1 MRGVTFAASRVKL
14 TAAPACGGLT
24 VLIRR
29 LALAIGLLCGL
40 LGAQWPEFSE
50 QYRQRLGGALDEL
63 SRVVAAFEA
72 EAASHSLTPG
82 EAVARLKD
90 NSDPLARERGA
101 DAEGDIARKAR
112 LERQIA
118 ELREAGPLRRLVVMA
133 GDLDPAT
140 AGQAMHDFEP
150 AVPVTSE
157 ALIVGGL
164 ALVLGWGGT
173 HLCAWP
179 IRRRGRARRA
189 LAGAASQN
197 PAK

>member
-1 MRGVTFAASRVKL
+1 
-14 TAAPACGGLT
+14 
-24 VLIRR
+24 
-29 LALAIGLLCGL
+29 LALAIGFLCAL

-63 SRVVAAFEA
+63 RRIVAAFEA
-72 EAASHSLTPG
+72 EAESHSLTPA

-101 DAEGDIARKAR
+101 DIDGDIAREAR

-140 AGQAMHDFEP
+140 AGQALRDFEP
-150 AVPVTSE
+150 AIPVTSE

-179 IRRRGRARRA
+179 IRRRRQARRA
-189 LAGAASQN
+189 LAAGASHN
-197 PAK
+197 LTK